1 MSIASG
7 QYIIE
12 CFYLSQIYETP
23 SNISYHREKS
33 INFNDISSASRCSI
47 WPKSTNCKNQLL
59 NTTNCFSS
67 YGDFMAQCEFFKV
80 CQLHRN
86 HKGNGNVPMVIF
98 SLLSRFKLCFVETQV
113 FLTIS
118 CNKISSL
125 FKTRISVNES
135 NFPDLL
141 LARIL
146 KTRLISLIAFSIF
159 TILLCLKS
167 FDRKVL
173 SITPHRK
180 RIKEIGSFMNVV
192 PICRLYFSL
201 KKNQALFWRSP
212 PFPT

>member
-1 MSIASG
+1 
-7 QYIIE
+7 
-12 CFYLSQIYETP
+12 
-23 SNISYHREKS
+23 
-33 INFNDISSASRCSI
+33 
-47 WPKSTNCKNQLL
+47 
-59 NTTNCFSS
+59 
-67 YGDFMAQCEFFKV
+67 MARCEFFKV

-167 FDRKVL
+167 FHRKVL

-180 RIKEIGSFMNVV
+180 RIKEIGLSWMCQFAGYTF
-192 PICRLYFSL
+192 LW
-201 KKNQALFWRSP
+201 KKTKRCFEEAHLFRRSYVTTYHVLQRDV
-212 PFPT
+212 FHAAN

>member
-1 MSIASG
+1 M
-7 QYIIE
+7 
-12 CFYLSQIYETP
+12 
-23 SNISYHREKS
+23 
-33 INFNDISSASRCSI
+33 
-47 WPKSTNCKNQLL
+47 
-59 NTTNCFSS
+59 
-67 YGDFMAQCEFFKV
+67 
-80 CQLHRN
+80 
-86 HKGNGNVPMVIF
+86 NVPMVIF

-180 RIKEIGSFMNVV
+180 RIKEIGYFMNV

-201 KKNQALFWRSP
+201 KKTKLCFEEVHLLRRSYVKTYYV
-212 PFPT
+212 FQRDVFHAAN